1 MTYYILTDC
10 VNLSHE
16 IPGKSI
22 GERYESQSLMNMKL
36 SRAPHHNDTTCKLP
50 LYVIGMKMKEN
61 QLYRTNCSLNSDC
74 CYYYVIQT
82 NKFVQISMGYQNS
95 DVIDVDLGMVDQ
107 MFGNIVLE

>member
-1 MTYYILTDC
+1 MAYYILTDC

-22 GERYESQSLMNMKL
+22 GERYESQSLLNMKL
-36 SRAPHHNDTTCKLP
+36 SQAPHHNDTTCKLP
-50 LYVIGMKMKEN
+50 LYVIGMKMKAN
-61 QLYRTNCSLNSDC
+61 QLYRTNCSLNSEC

-82 NKFVQISMGYQNS
+82 DKVIKSSMGYQNS

-107 MFGNIVLE
+107 MFGNTVL